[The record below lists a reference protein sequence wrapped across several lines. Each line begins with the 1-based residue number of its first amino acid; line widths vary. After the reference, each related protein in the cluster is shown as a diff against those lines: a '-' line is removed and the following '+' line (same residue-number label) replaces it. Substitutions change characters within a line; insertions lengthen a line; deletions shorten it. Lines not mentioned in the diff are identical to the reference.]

1 MPSFRTGAPR
11 GRPYQLLAV
20 SRDIV
25 DVAVGDVLIRRPVVG
40 IPRNAV
46 RRKRH
51 SQAAGRSPTN
61 HASWTCYV
69 YRHLFAAGRP
79 SRVGPYAQG
88 RWPCFL
94 RIAELWQPTFIS
106 LPVCD
111 IVGDAQRAY
120 RYGDSTKCCAEKTLF
135 AGPGRGVFYELR
147 VTRSDVVSLSL
158 LPHSGIRRGRPVKA
172 SRYAPRVSRSVVVSL
187 NLSRRNAASES
198 EKKAVARCLWF
209 VARKSSPSF

>member
-1 MPSFRTGAPR
+1 MYDGYGIIPNGRPTWAPLLAASGQPRHRRCRCR
-11 GRPYQLLAV
+11 GRPDKA
-20 SRDIV
+20 SRCGNP
-25 DVAVGDVLIRRPVVG
+25 AKCCSEKTPF
-40 IPRNAV
+40 
-46 RRKRH
+46 
-51 SQAAGRSPTN
+51 AGRSSTN

-88 RWPCFL
+88 RWPFFL

-106 LPVCD
+106 SPVCD

-120 RYGDSTKCCAEKTLF
+120 RYGDSAKCCAEKTLF

-158 LPHSGIRRGRPVKA
+158 LPRSGIRRGRPVKA
-172 SRYAPRVSRSVVVSL
+172 SRYTLRVSRSVVVSL
-187 NLSRRNAASES
+187 SLSRRNAASES
-198 EKKAVARCLWF
+198 EKKAVVRG
-209 VARKSSPSF
+209 S